1 MNKEK
6 RVSFTHQ
13 LQQNPQVLMLMDLL
27 GNLEEVPGNITEMA
41 PGSPWGRN
49 TSSLKVDYF

>member
-1 MNKEK
+1 
-6 RVSFTHQ
+6 
-13 LQQNPQVLMLMDLL
+13 MLMDLL